1 MSLWSGWT
9 GVLTGW
15 VWAVPVAVVVMSRD
29 HITTLHFTV
38 SLAASPTYSTDQR
51 KSRASPRPTNDRQGS
66 RSGVTSTGAV
76 SLCCY
81 ISIRGRE
88 QNGFHPLGERVGGG
102 CSFQTFIYP
111 AWHTNSFSQ
120 SQLEAAPLRKAPAGP
135 AGVLTSN
142 LCSING
148 CTEHHRNMQSPH
160 FELSGKI

>member
-15 VWAVPVAVVVMSRD
+15 VWAVPVAVVVMSQD
-29 HITTLHFTV
+29 HVTTLHFTV

-51 KSRASPRPTNDRQGS
+51 KTRVSPCPTYDRQGS
-66 RSGVTSTGAV
+66 GSGVTCTGVV

-81 ISIRGRE
+81 ISIRGRG

-111 AWHTNSFSQ
+111 AWHTSSFSQ
-120 SQLEAAPLRKAPAGP
+120 SQLEAALLRKTLAGP
-135 AGVLTSN
+135 AGALTSN

-148 CTEHHRNMQSPH
+148 YTEHHWNMQSPL
-160 FELSGKI
+160 FELLGKI